1 MKKSKSKKK
10 VAVLSE
16 KDYEA
21 YISSLKEERPT
32 KVIVT
37 GKTSLQNDTKKW

>member
-1 MKKSKSKKK
+1 MKKKKPNKK

-32 KVIVT
+32 KVIVD
-37 GKTSLQNDTKKW
+37 GKTTLQNQPKD